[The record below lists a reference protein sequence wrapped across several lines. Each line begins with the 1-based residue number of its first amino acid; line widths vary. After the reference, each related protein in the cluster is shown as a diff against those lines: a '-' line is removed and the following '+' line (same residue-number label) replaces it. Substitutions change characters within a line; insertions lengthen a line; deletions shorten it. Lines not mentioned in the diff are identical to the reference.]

1 MPPKGTKLQNLRCD
15 DELWKAAGDK
25 LAAAGTDRS
34 AAVRGYL
41 AAIADADHRR
51 VAEILAA
58 FPPR

>member
-1 MPPKGTKLQNLRCD
+1 MPKGTKLQNLRCD
-15 DELWKAAGDK
+15 DELWNAAGGK

-41 AAIADADHRR
+41 TAIAAADPQR

-58 FPPR
+58 FPPK